1 MNVFICWSGDRSRAC
16 AEALKQFLLDLNA
29 ALDLPA
35 DRRFVPFHSD
45 DIDKGAAWF
54 QAVTGQL
61 SRADAAMLVVTP
73 ENAASP
79 WMHFEAGVVVSQMFR
94 HAPAPA
100 GDTDGAEGAALAGRL
115 FTYLFGFPQHERPH
129 GPLSTYQA
137 TEATFDDTLAMV
149 RSMLGVL
156 DVEVFTGCWDRLAE
170 RLRAARSQ
178 PITAVCP
185 ELHHQLDSKTFRE
198 PLAECHRQEWLRRIA
213 HCRDAHTHLQEHMAL
228 VEGRCSEYEAEL
240 FRQLLS
246 ALDAYE
252 MAMDSHLV
260 REEHFPIDANGRL
273 ELPQGIAAVCERR
286 RRQVLDATA
295 VLLDPGRAPV
305 FAEAAS
311 FARLE
316 TSAERKHVIH
326 RKSAAFRE
334 LARGRT
340 RTSPSA
346 DGNAAARADW
356 RKEAAFPPAERL
368 THAESSEWAFDRIMY
383 YFAHREWRR
392 WCSDDGAAR
401 ALGLRAGADLDNHV
415 CQWLEEELQKIRTSS
430 VPDDVSR
437 MPLSYALS
445 IIEEMDDVPGDLID
459 RLQPILDDIVSLE
472 RANET
477 SEVRMRATRLA
488 SRIRPVTPLPA

>member
-16 AEALKQFLLDLNA
+16 AEALKQFLLDLNE
-29 ALDLPA
+29 ALDLPG

-54 QAVTGQL
+54 QAVTDQL
-61 SRADAAMLVVTP
+61 HRSDAAVLVVTP

-79 WMHFEAGVVVSQMFR
+79 WMHFEAGAVVSQMFR
-94 HAPAPA
+94 HVPADGGDGGGAP
-100 GDTDGAEGAALAGRL
+100 LAGRL
-115 FTYLFGFPQHERPH
+115 FTYLFGFPPH
-129 GPLSTYQA
+129 QGLEGPLSAYQA
-137 TEATFDDTLAMV
+137 TEATFDDTRAMV
-149 RSMLGVL
+149 RSMLGAF
-156 DVEVFTGCWDRLAE
+156 DAGEFTGCWNRLAE
-170 RLRAARSQ
+170 RLRAARAQ
-178 PITAVCP
+178 PITAVCA
-185 ELHHQLDSKTFRE
+185 ELHHAMDGKTFRE

-213 HCRDAHTHLQEHMAL
+213 HCRDAHAHLQEHMAL
-228 VEGRCSEYEAEL
+228 VEGRCREYEAEL
-240 FRQLLS
+240 FRQLVS

-260 REEHFPIDANGRL
+260 KEEHFPVDVYGRL

-305 FAEAAS
+305 FSESAS

-316 TSAERKHVIH
+316 TSAERKNVIH

-334 LARGRT
+334 LARGQKRAPQ
-340 RTSPSA
+340 SSE
-346 DGNAAARADW
+346 GNEAAPIDW
-356 RKEAAFPPAERL
+356 RREAAFPTAERL
-368 THAESSEWAFDRIMY
+368 TQAESSEWAFDRIMY

-392 WCSDDGAAR
+392 WCSDDDAAR
-401 ALGLRAGADLDNHV
+401 ALGLRAGPDLDDHV

-430 VPDDVSR
+430 APDEVSR

-445 IIEEMDDVPGDLID
+445 IIEEMDDLARDLTG

-472 RANET
+472 QANET
-477 SEVRMRATRLA
+477 SEVGMRATRLA
-488 SRIRPVTPLPA
+488 SRIRAVTPIPA